1 MEEGFCDL
9 FVYNSRTDTLEITN
23 ELKNGECD
31 LIKNIGGNIKQ
42 WAGNWE
48 AIWDNI
54 MLRAKIKKFQADL
67 SIKYKTNEILEAKYV
82 IESNDMF
89 HKISEE
95 VNEEFGNLDSKK
107 IYSRFV
113 SWYEDYYKK
122 SCKKIKLVFNQINF
136 FLI

>member
-1 MEEGFCDL
+1 M
-9 FVYNSRTDTLEITN
+9 
-23 ELKNGECD
+23 
-31 LIKNIGGNIKQ
+31 
-42 WAGNWE
+42 
-48 AIWDNI
+48 
-54 MLRAKIKKFQADL
+54 

-113 SWYEDYYKK
+113 SWYEDYIKK
-122 SCKKIKLVFNQINF
+122 VVKK
-136 FLI
+136 